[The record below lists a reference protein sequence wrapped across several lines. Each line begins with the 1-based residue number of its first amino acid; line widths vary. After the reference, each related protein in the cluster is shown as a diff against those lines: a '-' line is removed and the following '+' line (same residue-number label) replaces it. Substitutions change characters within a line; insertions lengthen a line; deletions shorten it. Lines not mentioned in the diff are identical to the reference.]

1 MQHRTRFIT
10 MARRLSGLAL
20 SALIAAPLATAAWA
34 KPKDGAPAYGYR
46 NGNGKSNGKGKKD
59 KGDYSGRSNRRS
71 DDDSYNNGD
80 GYGYSTGNTG
90 YPDDNIGTRA
100 TRVRRT
106 LEGVVTRDLGGNRF
120 EMRVDNGRVLTV
132 RARQTEP
139 NRLSPGD
146 RVRVEGFSRTGR
158 EDNRYNTGD
167 ARADFVA
174 ESLQILANVND
185 GYYNP
190 GGGNNGNNPG
200 GGYYGGDG
208 SARRVSFP
216 ATVLDRDGSRR
227 ISVRGDN
234 GRNYTVESRYNI
246 VRVDD
251 GDRVRV
257 EGVSRN
263 GVVTDARVVLL
274 RNSDSPAYD
283 AQKTNFVGHVT
294 RVDERSN
301 LIVVHEDAT
310 GRSYTFRTRQA
321 KDFQVNQHVRAYSTI
336 TNGRA
341 VITRVVRI

>member
-1 MQHRTRFIT
+1 MQHHTRFIT

-20 SALIAAPLATAAWA
+20 SALIAAPLATPASA

-71 DDDSYNNGD
+71 DDED

-146 RVRVEGFSRTGR
+146 RVRVVGFSRADR
-158 EDNRYNTGD
+158 EDNRGNRGD

-174 ESLQILANVND
+174 ESLQILSNVND
-185 GYYNP
+185 GYYNTP
-190 GGGNNGNNPG
+190 GGNGGSNPG

-208 SARRVSFP
+208 STRRVSFP

-234 GRNYTVESRYNI
+234 GRNYTIESRSNI

-283 AQKTNFVGHVT
+283 AQNLNFVGHVT

-301 LIVVHEDAT
+301 LIVVREDAT